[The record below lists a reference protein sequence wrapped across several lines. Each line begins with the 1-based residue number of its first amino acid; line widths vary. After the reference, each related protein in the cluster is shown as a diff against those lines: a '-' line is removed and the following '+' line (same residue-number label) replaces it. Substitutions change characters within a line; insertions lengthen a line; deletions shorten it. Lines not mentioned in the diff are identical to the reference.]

1 MGSSNEA
8 NPTFWLAENSGPSNT
23 LRPFCVTVNVL
34 IFSLDSCT
42 VLQWTFELDAI
53 ATGSELLLSAC
64 STCFQIHLKRTI
76 HKMQHACPSF
86 DFGTNYKLYLHKTI
100 KKPDKMFLVQKC
112 FYAHWGLPY
121 STLHTYN
128 SFNNGNQSFRI
139 IMENHGLLPPRNS
152 KISTLHL

>member
-1 MGSSNEA
+1 MGRSNQA

-23 LRPFCVTVNVL
+23 LRPFCVMVN
-34 IFSLDSCT
+34 
-42 VLQWTFELDAI
+42 QWTSVLDAI
-53 ATGSELLLSAC
+53 TTGSELLLSAC

-100 KKPDKMFLVQKC
+100 KKPDKIFLVQKC